1 MLQML
6 HILNQSLKENPKS
19 IIVFYAYQLSICS
32 CRFNMTTVI

>member
-32 CRFNMTTVI
+32 L